1 MGKHSATQK
10 PKKKAMAKKATAKKA
25 TAKKATAKKVSAKKT
40 VAKKVIKESSDI
52 GKFIEALSTEKY
64 AQANK
69 YLVNIIETKISDRI
83 SSSLD
88 EPLF

>member
-10 PKKKAMAKKATAKKA
+10 PKKKAMAKKS
-25 TAKKATAKKVSAKKT
+25 TAKKVPAKKT

>member
-1 MGKHSATQK
+1 MGKHSATKK
-10 PKKKAMAKKATAKKA
+10 PKKKAMAKKAVVKKVP
-25 TAKKATAKKVSAKKT
+25 AKKV
-40 VAKKVIKESSDI
+40 VKESNDI
-52 GKFIEALSTEKY
+52 SKFIEALSEEKY

-69 YLVNIIETKISDRI
+69 YLVNIIETKISARI

>member
-1 MGKHSATQK
+1 MGKHSATKK
-10 PKKKAMAKKATAKKA
+10 PKKKAMAKKAVVKKVP
-25 TAKKATAKKVSAKKT
+25 AKKV
-40 VAKKVIKESSDI
+40 VKESSDI
-52 GKFIEALSTEKY
+52 SKFIEALSAEKY

-69 YLVNIIETKISDRI
+69 YLVNIIETKISARI

>member
-1 MGKHSATQK
+1 MGKHSATKK
-10 PKKKAMAKKATAKKA
+10 PKKKAMAKKAVVKKVP
-25 TAKKATAKKVSAKKT
+25 AKKVP
-40 VAKKVIKESSDI
+40 AKKVVKESNDI
-52 GKFIEALSTEKY
+52 SKFIEALSEEKY

-69 YLVNIIETKISDRI
+69 YLVNIIETKISARI